1 MKFILSALLLFCS
14 CISLFAGV
22 PVIPM
27 PQSANMTETVF
38 NKNYLDRVLYV
49 RDRNLAD
56 EAYEIRILEN
66 LIIIKYS
73 DKSGRFYAHQTL
85 SQLAEAE
92 VMYCGVIKDAPRYEW
107 RGLML
112 DEARHFF
119 GKDQVIK
126 LLDLMA
132 RYKMN
137 RLHWHLSD
145 NQGWRVEIK
154 AYPQLA
160 TVGGIGCL
168 SNRKAPAK
176 FYTQDEIR
184 EIVAYAAE
192 RNIEVIPEIDMPGH
206 ALAFTKVF
214 PELNGG
220 EKTVNPAKEEL
231 YVVLETIMKELATLF
246 PGRYI
251 HIGGDEVETDG
262 WRACPDIPLFM
273 KKEGI
278 KSYNDIQKYFERR
291 LCRIVNKLGKTV
303 VAWDEV
309 TEGNP
314 DKDSTL
320 IHWWRG
326 NHPEVLE
333 KCSKEGYRTIVCSWK
348 AFYLDYA
355 QDNRCEKGQLAHLGI
370 FNGMKK
376 LYNYNLPAY
385 SCVIGLQANMWS
397 EWIQTPKRMEY
408 MLFPRVIAL
417 AEKCWSSE
425 ENSDYDNFLDRLSKE
440 YRYLDKVGVYY
451 YDYRNFNAHPEPAK

>member
-38 NKNYLDRVLYV
+38 NKNYL
-49 RDRNLAD
+49 
-56 EAYEIRILEN
+56 LEN

-184 EIVAYAAE
+184 EIVAYAA
-192 RNIEVIPEIDMPGH
+192 
-206 ALAFTKVF
+206 
-214 PELNGG
+214 
-220 EKTVNPAKEEL
+220 
-231 YVVLETIMKELATLF
+231 
-246 PGRYI
+246 
-251 HIGGDEVETDG
+251 
-262 WRACPDIPLFM
+262 
-273 KKEGI
+273 
-278 KSYNDIQKYFERR
+278 
-291 LCRIVNKLGKTV
+291 
-303 VAWDEV
+303 
-309 TEGNP
+309 
-314 DKDSTL
+314 
-320 IHWWRG
+320 
-326 NHPEVLE
+326 
-333 KCSKEGYRTIVCSWK
+333 
-348 AFYLDYA
+348 
-355 QDNRCEKGQLAHLGI
+355 
-370 FNGMKK
+370 
-376 LYNYNLPAY
+376 
-385 SCVIGLQANMWS
+385 
-397 EWIQTPKRMEY
+397 
-408 MLFPRVIAL
+408 
-417 AEKCWSSE
+417 
-425 ENSDYDNFLDRLSKE
+425 
-440 YRYLDKVGVYY
+440 
-451 YDYRNFNAHPEPAK
+451 